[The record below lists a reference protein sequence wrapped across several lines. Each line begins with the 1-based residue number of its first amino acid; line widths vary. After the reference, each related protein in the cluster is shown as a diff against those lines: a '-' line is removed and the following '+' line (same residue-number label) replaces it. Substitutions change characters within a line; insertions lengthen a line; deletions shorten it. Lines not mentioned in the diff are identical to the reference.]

1 MKKQLLFIGMALAV
15 STTTFAQK
23 KNVTDAILL
32 MRKYNPT
39 GDVDANLKTVTDAK
53 NFIDLAAVHP
63 ETVEDFKMHLYRAE
77 IYYALK
83 ETNDLKALK

>member
-1 MKKQLLFIGMALAV
+1 MKKQLLFIGLALAV

-53 NFIDLAAVHP
+53 NFIDLAAVNP
-63 ETVEDFKMHLYRAE
+63 ETAEDFKMHLYRAE
-77 IYYALK
+77 IY
-83 ETNDLKALK
+83 